1 MAWIEGSMTR
11 TFTVRAPYDAVV
23 EYFCSPEQ
31 FQRAFSQLERA
42 EQIDADTWRWVLK
55 EKNEKGIR
63 YQADYQVRYVREE
76 AGCSWKETA
85 GNMRTTG
92 KVICRDLGSG
102 RTEIEYA
109 ETLAPDLPI
118 PRLAAKVFGGIV
130 GREVSAGIG
139 DFLERSTTILETEH
153 GAS

>member
-1 MAWIEGSMTR
+1 MAWIEGSMSR

-23 EYFCSPEQ
+23 EYFCNPEQ
-31 FQRAFSQLERA
+31 FQRAFAQLERA
-42 EQIDADTWRWVLK
+42 EQIDETTWRWVLQ

-63 YQADYQVRYVREE
+63 FQADYQVRYAREE
-76 AGCSWKETA
+76 AGCSWKEIA

-92 KVICRDLGSG
+92 KVTCRDLGSG
-102 RTEIEYA
+102 RTEVAYS

-118 PRLAAKVFGGIV
+118 PGLAAKLFGSIV
-130 GREVSAGIG
+130 GREVSGGIA
-139 DFLERSTTILETEH
+139 DFLERSTRILETEH